1 MSVVSEIE
9 SQIRRRLDELRP
21 AYEEYRQLEE
31 VLKTFERAAEGTG
44 AEATGGR
51 TRTRRA
57 RRAGSPSARRR
68 GGARSQQAL
77 EIVGRRPGI
86 TVAELASELGIGTT
100 YLYRVMPALERDGK
114 VAKRG
119 TGYHAV

>member
-9 SQIRRRLDELRP
+9 SQIRKRLDELRP

-31 VLKTFERAAEGTG
+31 VLRTFERAGESTG

-51 TRTRRA
+51 PRARRA
-57 RRAGSPSARRR
+57 RRSGSQPARRR
-68 GGARSQQAL
+68 GGARAQQAL